1 MELINFDTS
10 PEGIKQLLSG
20 QLARITHGP
29 HQLEM
34 HGGAKLRKL
43 LEGGGVHHL
52 RLSRH
57 EIEHNMGAGFWDRIK
72 SGAQSAWSASKP
84 YMKPLAH
91 GAIDTAAD
99 YILPAAAAAAVTAA
113 ANPELAPAVTL
124 GTYALGHAAKGKIHQ
139 ALEGWGILENL
150 GHLANHQVS
159 CLMNKAN
166 IPSTMRE
173 NISRAPRSRLVGFD
187 TRSPL
192 ALASTQH
199 ALQALESQHL
209 DRVMSKAR
217 MMGTGEKFCLVGSGG
232 NLLNNSVSPAL
243 QSQPD
248 GVNFNFRTH
257 LPLAGRGFA
266 KNAAGRGLGDGLY
279 AQPHARGLYA

>member
-10 PEGIKQLLSG
+10 PEGIKRLMRG
-20 QLARITHGP
+20 ELARITHGP

-34 HGGAKLRKL
+34 VGGRKLRQL

-52 RLSRH
+52 RLSRK
-57 EIEHNMGAGFWDRIK
+57 EIEHNMGAGFWDKIR

-84 YMKPLAH
+84 FMKPIAH
-91 GAIDTAAD
+91 GAIDTASD
-99 YILPAAAAAAVTAA
+99 YILPAAAAAAVTAVA
-113 ANPELAPAVTL
+113 QPELAPVVTL
-124 GTYALGHAAKGKIHQ
+124 GTYALGHAAKGRFHQ
-139 ALEGWGILENL
+139 AVDGFGILENL

-159 CLMNKAN
+159 SIMNKAV

-173 NISRAPRSRLVGFD
+173 NISRAPRSRNIGFNNQ
-187 TRSPL
+187 SPL

-199 ALQALESQHL
+199 ALNSLESQHL

-217 MMGTGEKFCLVGSGG
+217 VMGTGERFSLIGTGGS
-232 NLLNNSVSPAL
+232 LLNNYVSPAL

-248 GVNFNFRTH
+248 GANFQFRTH

-266 KNAAGRGLGDGLY
+266 KNASGRGDGLY
-279 AQPHARGLYA
+279 AQARGLYA